1 MTEILKPTRR
11 GLLRG
16 AAALGA
22 TGAIASPL
30 VLREAHAQA
39 AFNWK
44 RFSGQSID
52 VLLVKNPR
60 SPASRSPPSRC
71 RSSSSARRR

>member
-30 VLREAHAQA
+30 VLREARAQA

-60 SPASRSPPSRC
+60 SDLFQA
-71 RSSSSARRR
+71 AEKEFT